1 MEEVTLTPRQITTTL
16 RVNDDSTPHTVQVN
30 RADTDTSPVLWRSCS
45 GCLIDKRVLLFS
57 AQAGISAVTAGFCMY
72 QLATQHGCESQGLY
86 SGILSLI
93 LGTWLPQ
100 PKVAGK

>member
-1 MEEVTLTPRQITTTL
+1 MEEVTLTSHQIAPTPHSVQ
-16 RVNDDSTPHTVQVN
+16 VNDDPTN

-45 GCLIDKRVLLFS
+45 GCLIDKRVLLFT

-72 QLATQHGCESQGLY
+72 QLTTQHGCESQGLY

-100 PKVAGK
+100 PQVASGK

>member
-1 MEEVTLTPRQITTTL
+1 MEEVTLTPRQITTGP
-16 RVNDDSTPHTVQVN
+16 DDSTN

-100 PKVAGK
+100 PKVTGK

>member
-1 MEEVTLTPRQITTTL
+1 MDPEEVTLTPRQIAPGPDPT
-16 RVNDDSTPHTVQVN
+16 N

-45 GCLIDKRVLLFS
+45 GCLIDKRVLLFT

-72 QLATQHGCESQGLY
+72 QLTTQHGCESQGLY

-100 PKVAGK
+100 PQVASGK